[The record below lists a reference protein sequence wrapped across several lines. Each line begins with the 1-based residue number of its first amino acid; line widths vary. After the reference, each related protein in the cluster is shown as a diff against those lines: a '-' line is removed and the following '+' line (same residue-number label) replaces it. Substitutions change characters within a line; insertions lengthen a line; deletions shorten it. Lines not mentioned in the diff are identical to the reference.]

1 MRGSDLCNYHNS
13 PCIYAAFCHLEAQ
26 RRKHHIYKRQGSCF
40 TRVLAMSRL
49 VLIGRYVRSF
59 LEVFSAAQAVT
70 VAIQAKRRPSNAALK
85 VLGIS
90 PEQFRT
96 IRA

>member
-1 MRGSDLCNYHNS
+1 
-13 PCIYAAFCHLEAQ
+13 
-26 RRKHHIYKRQGSCF
+26 
-40 TRVLAMSRL
+40 MSRL

-70 VAIQAKRRPSNAALK
+70 VAIQAHRRPSGAALK